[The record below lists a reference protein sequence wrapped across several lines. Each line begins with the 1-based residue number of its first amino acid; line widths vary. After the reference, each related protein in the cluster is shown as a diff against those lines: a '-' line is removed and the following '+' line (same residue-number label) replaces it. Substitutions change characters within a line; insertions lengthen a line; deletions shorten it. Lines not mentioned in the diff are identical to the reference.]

1 MLSTFQNVRSKV
13 VDKADNIP
21 TFMDFDILVG
31 RQRKVKKIICNLIKQ
46 WKTNKQNTDRILV
59 EGKWEGLAL

>member
-46 WKTNKQNTDRILV
+46 WKTNKQNTDRILI